1 MLAVHILC
9 VHVQEL
15 DLMQSYKQANIF
27 DLTMFQIYINRQ
39 KYMNMTTQEQQ
50 LWFSSP
56 ESVQLWVAALDQ
68 KRQACKLPDYFF
80 DRYLEGLINYIDTKA
95 KFCHL
100 KRLTC

>member
-39 KYMNMTTQEQQ
+39 KYEYDDPGAKTLVAKLRVCPAMGG
-50 LWFSSP
+50 SSRP
-56 ESVQLWVAALDQ
+56 KKAGL
-68 KRQACKLPDYFF
+68 QASLIFF
-80 DRYLEGLINYIDTKA
+80 
-95 KFCHL
+95 
-100 KRLTC
+100 